1 VVSKGGVLPG
11 LWPIHGDGVLARQG
25 DLVLLIHPAGGAFAD
40 LLLDLLTDAAP
51 AGQDGLGFTSLI
63 AAEFDADA
71 AAASMADP
79 SPSVVA
85 FGPDGAGGTAVALY
99 GTAWVEVT
107 TAHGMQRLS
116 PGQPYGRLR
125 AVLPSQL
132 MTVRAGV
139 FEGDDNADTDPYLRL
154 ADGVVRAV
162 ALAYAPQEPTAAQPP
177 ARHKRPPT
185 RVTPTPAPTPAAAR
199 ESAVPQS
206 VVPAPENAVPQ
217 SVVPAPENVLPQS
230 VVPAPENVLP
240 QSVVPAPENV
250 LPQSVVPAPEN
261 VAPERVTL
269 RPGNVLQENVT
280 PPPESATPEPEIVVP
295 DPENVVAESA
305 ATPPENV
312 LPEPENLVLA
322 PENALQ
328 EGVTPAPENVAGEVP
343 AVGRDAKEGGFNWD
357 FGPPPGPV
365 HGGPPAEN
373 LAGPTPVHGGPPAE
387 NLAGPTPVHGGPP
400 AENLAGPTPVH
411 GGPPAENLAG
421 PTPVHGGPPPENLA
435 GPTPVHG
442 GPPPENLAGPTP
454 VHGGPVPPGPGRRPQ
469 RSPLD
474 WDFAPPAPPAENL
487 VGPGPVGPGPVAP
500 GPGPAG
506 PRPSTPQPP
515 GPGGQPNP
523 LAWDFIS
530 VQFGQGQVESET
542 PRRPPLPLGPE
553 PPLEQNLG
561 IAETRAPEVLGVYCK
576 NGHFDDPEA
585 RYCAVC
591 GISMAQLTK
600 APRKGKRPPLGVLV
614 LDDGSV
620 FQLDADYVIGREPSL
635 DSSVADGSARPL
647 RLTDAEGLVSRIHAR
662 VELDGWQVYISDLES
677 ANGTYV
683 QLPGEPEGQLLTP
696 RVRTP
701 LIAGTH
707 VRVGRDHGFR
717 YDSHRHR

>member
-71 AAASMADP
+71 AAANMADP

-99 GTAWVEVT
+99 GTAWAEVT
-107 TAHGMQRLS
+107 TGHGMQRLS

-139 FEGDDNADTDPYLRL
+139 FEGDDNPDTDPYLRL

-162 ALAYAPQEPTAAQPP
+162 ALAYAPQEPTAAQAPP
-177 ARHKRPPT
+177 RHKRPPAK
-185 RVTPTPAPTPAAAR
+185 VTPAPAAAR
-199 ESAVPQS
+199 EN
-206 VVPAPENAVPQ
+206 VVPAPENVVPP
-217 SVVPAPENVLPQS
+217 SVVPAPENVVPPS
-230 VVPAPENVLP
+230 VVPAPENVVP
-240 QSVVPAPENV
+240 PSVVPAPENV
-250 LPQSVVPAPEN
+250 APQSVVPAPEN

-295 DPENVVAESA
+295 EPENVVAESA
-305 ATPPENV
+305 APPENV
-312 LPEPENLVLA
+312 LPEPENLVLE
-322 PENALQ
+322 PENAVQ
-328 EGVTPAPENVAGEVP
+328 EGVTPAPENVAEEVP

-387 NLAGPTPVHGGPP
+387 NLAGP
-400 AENLAGPTPVH
+400 A
-411 GGPPAENLAG
+411 
-421 PTPVHGGPPPENLA
+421 
-435 GPTPVHG
+435 
-442 GPPPENLAGPTP
+442 P
-454 VHGGPVPPGPGRRPQ
+454 VHGGPVPPEPSRRPQ
-469 RSPLD
+469 RPALD
-474 WDFAPPAPPAENL
+474 WDFAPAGPPAGNL
-487 VGPGPVGPGPVAP
+487 VGPGPVAP
-500 GPGPAG
+500 GPGPG
-506 PRPSTPQPP
+506 PVGPGPGPVGPGPVGPGPGPVGPGPGTPQPP

-683 QLPGEPEGQLLTP
+683 QLPGEPDGQLLTP

>member
-11 LWPIHGDGVLARQG
+11 LWPIHGDGVLSRQG
-25 DLVLLIHPAGGAFAD
+25 DLVLLIHPAGGAFTD
-40 LLLDLLTDAAP
+40 RLLDLLTDAAP
-51 AGQDGLGFTSLI
+51 AGQDGLGFTDLI
-63 AAEFDADA
+63 SAEFDADA
-71 AAASMADP
+71 AAANMADP

-99 GTAWVEVT
+99 GTAWAEIT
-107 TAHGMQRLS
+107 TGHGMQRLS

-132 MTVRAGV
+132 MIVRAGV
-139 FEGDDNADTDPYLRL
+139 LEGDTDADTDPYLRL

-162 ALAYAPQEPTAAQPP
+162 ALAYAPEPTTAQVPP
-177 ARHKRPPT
+177 RHSRPAQ
-185 RVTPTPAPTPAAAR
+185 VNVTPAPAAAPDNVTPASAVAPENVVSAPAAAP
-199 ESAVPQS
+199 ENVVPAPAAGPES
-206 VVPAPENAVPQ
+206 VVPAPAVAPE
-217 SVVPAPENVLPQS
+217 SVVPAPAVAPESVTPAPAVAAES
-230 VVPAPENVLP
+230 VVPAPAVAPE
-240 QSVVPAPENV
+240 SVVPASE
-250 LPQSVVPAPEN
+250 SVVPPPEP
-261 VAPERVTL
+261 VTPGPES
-269 RPGNVLQENVT
+269 VLQESVT
-280 PPPESATPEPEIVVP
+280 PAPQGATPEPEMAVP
-295 DPENVVAESA
+295 EPENVVPESGTPA
-305 ATPPENV
+305 PENLPPESVTPAPEIV
-312 LPEPENLVLA
+312 LPEPENVVPE
-322 PENALQ
+322 PENVAQ
-328 EGVTPAPENVAGEVP
+328 ESVTPAPENAAEEVP
-343 AVGRDAKEGGFNWD
+343 AVGGGAKEGGFNWD
-357 FGPPPGPV
+357 FGPSPGPV
-365 HGGPPAEN
+365 HDGPPAEN
-373 LAGPTPVHGGPPAE
+373 LAGPGPG
-387 NLAGPTPVHGGPP
+387 L
-400 AENLAGPTPVH
+400 
-411 GGPPAENLAG
+411 
-421 PTPVHGGPPPENLA
+421 
-435 GPTPVHG
+435 
-442 GPPPENLAGPTP
+442 
-454 VHGGPVPPGPGRRPQ
+454 GGPVPPEPGRRPQ
-469 RSPLD
+469 PPLD
-474 WDFAPPAPPAENL
+474 WDF
-487 VGPGPVGPGPVAP
+487 GPP
-500 GPGPAG
+500 GPGPSPG
-506 PRPSTPQPP
+506 PGLVPSPDPGPGPSVPQPP
-515 GPGGQPNP
+515 GPGGQPTP

-530 VQFGQGQVESET
+530 VQFGQGEVESEV
-542 PRRPPLPLGPE
+542 PKRPPLPLGPE

-561 IAETRAPEVLGVYCK
+561 VAETKAPEVLGVYCK

-647 RLTDAEGLVSRIHAR
+647 RLTDSEGLVSRIHAR

-683 QLPGEPEGQLLTP
+683 QLPGEPDGQLLTP

>member
-1 VVSKGGVLPG
+1 VSKGGVLPG

-25 DLVLLIHPAGGAFAD
+25 DLVLLIHPAGGTFAD

-51 AGQDGLGFTSLI
+51 AGQDGLGFTNLI

-71 AAASMADP
+71 AAANMADP

-116 PGQPYGRLR
+116 PGQPYGRIR

-154 ADGVVRAV
+154 ADGIVRAV
-162 ALAYAPQEPTAAQPP
+162 ALAYAPEPTAPQAPP
-177 ARHKRPPT
+177 RHKRPQI
-185 RVTPTPAPTPAAAR
+185 RVTRPPAAAP
-199 ESAVPQS
+199 ESVASAPES
-206 VVPAPENAVPQ
+206 VVPAAQNVTPAPESAGPAPE
-217 SVVPAPENVLPQS
+217 SVVPESVASAPENV
-230 VVPAPENVLP
+230 VPESAVLEPEG
-240 QSVVPAPENV
+240 
-250 LPQSVVPAPEN
+250 
-261 VAPERVTL
+261 VAPANATL
-269 RPGNVLQENVT
+269 RPGNVLKESVT

-295 DPENVVAESA
+295 EPENVAQD
-305 ATPPENV
+305 PPENV
-312 LPEPENLVLA
+312 LPEPENLVLE
-322 PENALQ
+322 PENVAQ
-328 EGVTPAPENVAGEVP
+328 ESVTPAPENVAEEVP
-343 AVGRDAKEGGFNWD
+343 AVSSDAKGGGFNWD

-365 HGGPPAEN
+365 HGGQPAEN
-373 LAGPTPVHGGPPAE
+373 LAGPAPVHGGQPAE
-387 NLAGPTPVHGGPP
+387 NLAGPAPVHGGQP
-400 AENLAGPTPVH
+400 AENLAGPGPVH
-411 GGPPAENLAG
+411 GGQPAENLAG
-421 PTPVHGGPPPENLA
+421 PGP
-435 GPTPVHG
+435 GP
-442 GPPPENLAGPTP
+442 GP
-454 VHGGPVPPGPGRRPQ
+454 GGPVPPEPGRRSQ

-474 WDFAPPAPPAENL
+474 WDFGPPAPPAENL
-487 VGPGPVGPGPVAP
+487 VAPGPVGPGPVGPGPGPVAP
-500 GPGPAG
+500 GPG
-506 PRPSTPQPP
+506 TPQPP

-530 VQFGQGQVESET
+530 VQFGQGQVESEV

-561 IAETRAPEVLGVYCK
+561 VAETRAPEVLGVYCK

-683 QLPGEPEGQLLTP
+683 QLPGEPDGQLLTP

>member
-442 GPPPENLAGPTP
+442 GP
-454 VHGGPVPPGPGRRPQ
+454 VPPGPGRRPQ

>member
-411 GGPPAENLAG
+411 GGPP
-421 PTPVHGGPPPENLA
+421 
-435 GPTPVHG
+435 
-442 GPPPENLAGPTP
+442 PENLAGPTP